1 MKWMSMVVLV
11 AVLALAASPLVAQEK
26 SAPPTTASAAFDQ
39 EVSHLEKGFIGLAEA
54 MPEDKYNFRPT
65 AGKFDGV
72 MDFAGQVKHVAGGI
86 SMYAAAILGE
96 KEPAEPTNLKTKV
109 EMVEYLK
116 KSFEYAHKAA
126 ASINDQN
133 VFASVPPPFGKNPT
147 TRFSLA
153 IAMVSHPNDH
163 YGQMIEYLRGA
174 GVIPPGSK

>member
-1 MKWMSMVVLV
+1 MKWMSVVVLG
-11 AVLALAASPLVAQEK
+11 AVLALAASPARTQDK
-26 SAPPTTASAAFDQ
+26 PPATPSAAFDQ
-39 EVSHLEKGFIGLAEA
+39 EVSHLEKGFLGLAEA

-72 MDFAGQVKHVAGGI
+72 MDFAGQVKHVAGGFN
-86 SMYAAAILGE
+86 MYAAAILGE
-96 KEPAEPTNLKTKV
+96 KAPAEPTNLKTKAELV
-109 EMVEYLK
+109 QYLK
-116 KSFEYAHKAA
+116 SSFEYAHKAA
-126 ASINDQN
+126 KSINDQN
-133 VFASVPPPFGKNPT
+133 AFASVPPPFGKNPT